1 MLVPPAVWGVST
13 EVQTTLHLQ
22 TAPKR
27 PGQPLAATGAPGPN
41 SCRLLHVTDSINHLK
56 FLVDTGAQVS
66 VLPPTPTDRVKKQE
80 CFNLSAVNG
89 TAIATYGTR
98 SCTLDLGLR
107 RTFRWIFILADVN
120 KPLLGADF
128 LEHFGLLVDLKQ
140 KRLVDTHT
148 QLHIQCV
155 LAQEPSLTPT
165 VPGGTATND
174 YQSLLSEF
182 PEITKIHNFDDCS
195 LRHDVAHHIVTTGPP
210 VSCRARRLSPERLK
224 VARQEFEHMLE
235 LGIIRPSSSSW
246 SSPLHMVPKKTKG
259 DWRPCGDYRRLNHLT
274 TPDRYPIP
282 HIQDFSAS
290 LHGATVFSKID
301 LVRAYHQIPVNP
313 EDIPK
318 TAIAT
323 PFGLFEF
330 VRMPFGLKNA
340 AQTFQRFMDQV
351 LRGLSFCYVYI
362 DDLLVASSSPE
373 QHKEHL
379 RLIFERLR
387 HYGIIINPQKC
398 KFGCSSVEFLGH
410 LVDSVGIHPLK
421 HKVQVIRDFPQPTS
435 RRQLRT
441 FLGLI
446 NFYHRFIPRCAKI
459 LQPLNALL
467 SGSLEHGQ
475 ALPWD
480 ESTAEAFTH
489 IKEALAT
496 ATLLVHPKPDA
507 LTNVMTDASNTAVGA
522 VLQQFADGLWQPIS
536 FFSKKLSPAETR
548 YSTYDR
554 ELLAVY
560 LALKHF
566 RYFLEGRSFHVMT
579 DHKPLTYSFSVMVIG
594 PLPGKQ
600 GT

>member
-1 MLVPPAVWGVST
+1 MMQRPNPRCHMHTQTVADLAHWSRNCKYNYVISLIECHLLTSIIIVITCQLNSYHTFSREHNLLIQSNDAKAKTFATFAFPPA
-13 EVQTTLHLQ
+13 L
-22 TAPKR
+22 
-27 PGQPLAATGAPGPN
+27 
-41 SCRLLHVTDSINHLK
+41 
-56 FLVDTGAQVS
+56 
-66 VLPPTPTDRVKKQE
+66 
-80 CFNLSAVNG
+80 
-89 TAIATYGTR
+89 
-98 SCTLDLGLR
+98 
-107 RTFRWIFILADVN
+107 
-120 KPLLGADF
+120 
-128 LEHFGLLVDLKQ
+128 
-140 KRLVDTHT
+140 
-148 QLHIQCV
+148 
-155 LAQEPSLTPT
+155 
-165 VPGGTATND
+165 
-174 YQSLLSEF
+174 
-182 PEITKIHNFDDCS
+182 
-195 LRHDVAHHIVTTGPP
+195 
-210 VSCRARRLSPERLK
+210 
-224 VARQEFEHMLE
+224 
-235 LGIIRPSSSSW
+235 
-246 SSPLHMVPKKTKG
+246 
-259 DWRPCGDYRRLNHLT
+259 
-274 TPDRYPIP
+274 
-282 HIQDFSAS
+282 
-290 LHGATVFSKID
+290 
-301 LVRAYHQIPVNP
+301 
-313 EDIPK
+313 
-318 TAIAT
+318 
-323 PFGLFEF
+323 
-330 VRMPFGLKNA
+330 
-340 AQTFQRFMDQV
+340 RFMDQV
-351 LRGLSFCYVYI
+351 LRGLSFCYIYI

-387 HYGIIINPQKC
+387 HYSIIINPRKC

-421 HKVQVIRDFPQPTS
+421 HKVQVIHDFPQPTS

-507 LTNVMTDASNTAVGA
+507 LTNVMTNASNTAVGA
-522 VLQQFADGLWQPIS
+522 VLQQFVDGLWQPIS

-554 ELLAVY
+554 ELLAAY
-560 LALKHF
+560 LALKHL

-579 DHKPLTYSFSVMVIG
+579 DHKPLTQFMVIG